1 MKSNNFLKT
10 YLIVY
15 LGCFLQ
21 AFAVNVVL
29 KPNNLTVGGFTGLSL
44 ALEDLAGIRFSL
56 IYYMLCLT
64 TLIMAFRFLGREAGL
79 KIIILSLT
87 YPLLLL
93 IFDFFNFFTILLE
106 DKLLACICYGVTAG
120 TGMGLVLRE
129 GFSQGSS
136 DTIARI
142 VKKLLLPHISLG
154 NVLLGI
160 DILVLLISGA
170 VFGREAVLY
179 ALVMQVVY
187 AKVVDSI
194 LLWSGDPLVKVTVI
208 TYRTDE
214 VKEYIR
220 EVLHRGVSIGN
231 NTDDFNS
238 IQLKL
243 ISICSAKEAHAI
255 KEHVAKLDREAFI
268 NMVPVMSVWGKGSGF
283 QPLNQTK
290 NNTK

>member
-1 MKSNNFLKT
+1 MKSKSFFKSYFT
-10 YLIVY
+10 VY

-21 AFAVNVVL
+21 AFAVNVIL
-29 KPNNLTVGGFTGLSL
+29 KPNSLTVGGFTGLSL
-44 ALEDLAGIRFSL
+44 ALGSIAGIRFSI
-56 IYYMLCLT
+56 IYYILCLT

-87 YPLLLL
+87 YPLILLV
-93 IFDFFNFFTILLE
+93 FDFFNFFTIPLE
-106 DKLLACICYGVTAG
+106 DKLLACICYGVCAG

-142 VKKLLLPHISLG
+142 VKKLLLPHMSLG

-170 VFGREAVLY
+170 VFGMEAVLY

-208 TYRTDE
+208 TSRTDE
-214 VKEYIR
+214 VKVYIK
-220 EVLHRGVSIGN
+220 EVLQRGVSIGN

-238 IQLKL
+238 LQLKL

-255 KEHVAKLDREAFI
+255 KEHVARLDREAFI